1 MNKNDLRILKEA
13 INRAPD
19 NIALR
24 LSYALKLFKI
34 KEYDESEKNYHHV
47 LKLDPENIKAKQGLI
62 ELYFA
67 KGNYSAVIVIAEEL
81 SARNL
86 TSEKILELQV
96 KSLLRQN
103 SLKEAQEL
111 YNKILERNPFYF
123 DEELDS
129 VLNDQEEYFDDSR
142 EGEGGFGDKDE
153 FDPFD
158 EYSPMEMPDF
168 ITNPEQMFLPKI
180 EPGFGAMIGQ
190 DYLKNE
196 LQEMYIHMDLDG
208 ETLSRFGIEPSGSI
222 LLYGPPGCG
231 KTFSISLLPYELDID
246 VIPFDWN
253 RISNNQSI
261 SREFII
267 PFYFNMARL
276 HMPATIFIDQVDQL
290 LGNGAEDIQNTY
302 LHQLLIEVDAMFRY
316 NQNIILIAATNA
328 IWNINPALLRYG
340 RFNSSLFVYPPDEN
354 DRRAYIE
361 GKIEKFNIKAGN
373 MDEWIEKTHLF
384 SFSDLD
390 RWINIG
396 IKKHLAAHF
405 YKSETA
411 IPNLT
416 KAVLDQALGQCKPS
430 TLFWFDRVLS
440 SNNESFKMTEMYQV
454 VHDFVAKQK

>member
-34 KEYDESEKNYHHV
+34 KEYDESEKNFHHV

-354 DRRAYIE
+354 DRRAYIQ
-361 GKIEKFNIKAGN
+361 GKIEKFNISHQVFWG
-373 MDEWIEKTHLF
+373 F
-384 SFSDLD
+384 S
-390 RWINIG
+390 
-396 IKKHLAAHF
+396 A
-405 YKSETA
+405 
-411 IPNLT
+411 
-416 KAVLDQALGQCKPS
+416 
-430 TLFWFDRVLS
+430 
-440 SNNESFKMTEMYQV
+440 
-454 VHDFVAKQK
+454 

>member
-196 LQEMYIHMDLDG
+196 LQEM
-208 ETLSRFGIEPSGSI
+208 
-222 LLYGPPGCG
+222 
-231 KTFSISLLPYELDID
+231 
-246 VIPFDWN
+246 
-253 RISNNQSI
+253 
-261 SREFII
+261 
-267 PFYFNMARL
+267 
-276 HMPATIFIDQVDQL
+276 
-290 LGNGAEDIQNTY
+290 
-302 LHQLLIEVDAMFRY
+302 
-316 NQNIILIAATNA
+316 
-328 IWNINPALLRYG
+328 
-340 RFNSSLFVYPPDEN
+340 
-354 DRRAYIE
+354 
-361 GKIEKFNIKAGN
+361 
-373 MDEWIEKTHLF
+373 
-384 SFSDLD
+384 
-390 RWINIG
+390 
-396 IKKHLAAHF
+396 
-405 YKSETA
+405 
-411 IPNLT
+411 
-416 KAVLDQALGQCKPS
+416 
-430 TLFWFDRVLS
+430 
-440 SNNESFKMTEMYQV
+440 
-454 VHDFVAKQK
+454 

>member
-13 INRAPD
+13 INRSPD

-34 KEYDESEKNYHHV
+34 KEYDESERNYQHV

-129 VLNDQEEYFDDSR
+129 VLNDQEEYFDESR
-142 EGEGGFGDKDE
+142 DNESGYGDKDE

-158 EYSPMEMPDF
+158 DFSGMEMPDF

-180 EPGFGAMIGQ
+180 EPGFGAMAGQ
-190 DYLKNE
+190 EYLKQE
-196 LQEMYIHMDLDG
+196 LHELYLHLDLDQD
-208 ETLSRFGIEPSGSI
+208 TLQRFDIQPTGSV

-231 KTFSISLLPYELDID
+231 KTYAVSHLPYEFDID
-246 VIPFDWN
+246 IIPFDWN

-261 SREFII
+261 SKEFII

-276 HMPATIFIDQVDQL
+276 HMPATIFIDQFDQL
-290 LGNGAEDIQNTY
+290 PGIGNEEVQNTY
-302 LHQLLIEVDAMFRY
+302 MHQLLLEVDAMFRY
-316 NQNIILIAATNA
+316 KQNVVLIAATNA
-328 IWNINPALLRYG
+328 IWNINPTMFRFG
-340 RFNSSLFVYPPDEN
+340 RFNNVVFVYPPDEA
-354 DRRAYIE
+354 DRKEFIQ
-361 GKIEKFNIKAGN
+361 ILVEKHQIKTGSL
-373 MDEWIEKTHLF
+373 DEWVEKTHLF
-384 SFSDLD
+384 SYSDIEKWFDLA
-390 RWINIG
+390 
-396 IKKHLAAHF
+396 IKKHLSAHF
-405 YKSETA
+405 YKSESK
-411 IPNLT
+411 IPDLQ
-416 KAVLDQALGQCKPS
+416 KAGLDEALVKCKPS
-430 TLFWFDRVLS
+430 TLYWFDKVIS
-440 SNNESFKMTEMYQV
+440 STNESFKMTEMYQEV
-454 VHDFVAKQK
+454 RDFVGKQK